1 MTKNEDVSWIPKPVR
16 CSLKEYSTADL
27 VAELSKRAGV
37 EKGSRPAQAGG
48 NGMID
53 EKICPFMSGDYH
65 CESDFVMCQKERCMA
80 WGEVPVGNGV
90 TCKFKC
96 RLIP

>member
-1 MTKNEDVSWIPKPVR
+1 MRRWGCKNNCDTWMG
-16 CSLKEYSTADL
+16 
-27 VAELSKRAGV
+27 AE
-37 EKGSRPAQAGG
+37 
-48 NGMID
+48 MID